1 MDRLFPIDFVSVCS
15 SEAPEPANVPPSGV
29 YVRGENLGREF
40 PMGTRLRLRF
50 PLPGGEQVEATGE
63 VRGILDRNT
72 PAVEAGVGVL
82 VPNFGFPYSE
92 VSGMSVWFAYV
103 EIAEGGDS

>member
-29 YVRGENLGREF
+29 YVRGEDLGREF

-50 PLPGGEQVEATGE
+50 PLPGGEQVEAAGE
-63 VRGILDRNT
+63 VAWILDCNLPT
-72 PAVEAGVGVL
+72 AKAGMGVL
-82 VPNFGFPYSE
+82 LPNLGFPYSK
-92 VSGMSVWFAYV
+92 VSDMSVWFAYV
-103 EIAEGGDS
+103 EIAAGGA